1 MKFNKDIKSN
11 LWFILE
17 RYDNHPDYNKL
28 CNSLSNL
35 IQDKGN
41 IDDILVIFQ
50 SMSIIDLEDKKII
63 DKSIGADIDACL
75 FSI

>member
-1 MKFNKDIKSN
+1 MKFTQEVKSN

-17 RYDNHPDYNKL
+17 RYDNINEYNKL
-28 CNSLSNL
+28 CSSLSNL

-41 IDDILVIFQ
+41 IDDILVVFQ
-50 SMSIIDLEDKKII
+50 SMNQIDSQDRKILN
-63 DKSIGADIDACL
+63 KSIGSDIDACL